1 MLPISESSRNLL
13 FLNIL
18 ILVLSAVPSIIN
30 QVANGK
36 RQVADA
42 IIIPEKTLLK
52 PCPSRRKLVDI
63 TYAHFCCC

>member
-18 ILVLSAVPSIIN
+18 ILVLSAVLSIIN

-36 RQVADA
+36 RQVAEA
-42 IIIPEKTLLK
+42 VIIPEKNPVNTM
-52 PCPSRRKLVDI
+52 P
-63 TYAHFCCC
+63 